1 MTGNNLFLMFLNIL
15 KFYLKIKSIK
25 NLMTLKKQT
34 KKKLPKN
41 MPNLLL
47 QTLFQVEKSLALITK
62 QYLINS
68 QIFLA
73 KLFSLKLTQ
82 IIILFFL
89 NDKLESKNAAIF
101 FDIQKFISFYKQKFK
116 IILFIYYIL

>member
-1 MTGNNLFLMFLNIL
+1 MNGNNLFLMFLNNL
-15 KFYLKIKSIK
+15 KFNLKIKSIK
-25 NLMTLKKQT
+25 NLMTLKKLT

-47 QTLFQVEKSLALITK
+47 QTLFQVEKSLTLITK

-89 NDKLESKNAAIF
+89 NAKLKSKNAAIF
-101 FDIQKFISFYKQKFK
+101 FDLQKFISFY
-116 IILFIYYIL
+116 